1 MKRFKLLLVVGIM
14 TLAAMACGLFNI
26 NRNADGTIN
35 VETTL
40 PLQLVQTILENSAN
54 FTEIVDL
61 QLEPRDG
68 YIYVSAASVQY
79 QGITARNVS
88 FHLELGVQNGDLSA
102 RITNVSVSDNLFD
115 ESLFVSANQM
125 LAAQLAQASQDNDQ
139 AELLSVDISQ
149 EGVKMVWRIDPNLQQ

>member
-1 MKRFKLLLVVGIM
+1 MKRFKLLLVVGTM

-26 NRNADGTIN
+26 NRNADGSYN

-40 PLQLVQTILENSAN
+40 PLQLVQTVLENSAN
-54 FTEIVDL
+54 FTDIVDL

-115 ESLFVSANQM
+115 ESLFESVNQM
-125 LAAQLAQASQDNDQ
+125 IAERISEAAQNNDQ
-139 AELLSVDISQ
+139 AELLSVGVSQ
-149 EGVKMVWRIDPNLQQ
+149 EGVKLVYRIDPNGGN

>member
-125 LAAQLAQASQDNDQ
+125 LRQKMRKET
-139 AELLSVDISQ
+139 ELPV
-149 EGVKMVWRIDPNLQQ
+149 GNHIDG